1 MNSNAMVIVLMGVC
15 GSAKSCACVCVE
27 SRTIDEMLGKALDF
41 TFLDADYF
49 HPVSNKA
56 SKFLQPKQKFYFPIA
71 MDFRSLSRT
80 ELQATPFVRGIRFR
94 PISLML
100 PWPTLLPFFN
110 P

>member
-49 HPVSNKA
+49 HPVSNKGII
-56 SKFLQPKQKFYFPIA
+56 STTLIL
-71 MDFRSLSRT
+71 SLSFST
-80 ELQATPFVRGIRFR
+80 YF
-94 PISLML
+94 
-100 PWPTLLPFFN
+100 
-110 P
+110 

>member
-49 HPVSNKA
+49 HPVSNKGT
-56 SKFLQPKQKFYFPIA
+56 KTNIL
-71 MDFRSLSRT
+71 
-80 ELQATPFVRGIRFR
+80 
-94 PISLML
+94 PISKGIPLWDKDPM
-100 PWPTLLPFFN
+100 PWLGKIRDTLRESIAC
-110 P
+110 

>member
-49 HPVSNKA
+49 HPVSNKGIPLWDKDPMPWLGKIRDTLRE
-56 SKFLQPKQKFYFPIA
+56 SIA
-71 MDFRSLSRT
+71 C
-80 ELQATPFVRGIRFR
+80 
-94 PISLML
+94 
-100 PWPTLLPFFN
+100 
-110 P
+110 